1 MKSDEFFF
9 LSLWCSSLQKGL
21 WPPVGHFQQSPTSAA
36 MPHRTIHLFNK
47 GLRLHDNPT
56 LVAALESSSA
66 VYPVFVLDRAFME
79 GSMRL
84 GSLRWCFILQSL
96 EDLHRSLQSLGSRL
110 YVLQGS
116 HEAVLRR
123 LVTRWGITQLS
134 FDAEMEPHY
143 KRLDEEL
150 RALASEI
157 GLSVLSCVAHTLYDV
172 KRYAV
177 CLRKIHN

>member
-1 MKSDEFFF
+1 
-9 LSLWCSSLQKGL
+9 
-21 WPPVGHFQQSPTSAA
+21 

-79 GSMRL
+79 GSMRI
-84 GSLRWCFILQSL
+84 GPLRWRFILQSL
-96 EDLHRSLQSLGSRL
+96 EDLHRSLQRLGSRL

-116 HEAVLRR
+116 HETVLRR
-123 LVTRWGITQLS
+123 LVTQWGITQLS
-134 FDAEMEPHY
+134 FDAEVEPHY

-150 RALASEI
+150 RTQASEL
-157 GLSVLSCVAHTLYDV
+157 GLSVISCVAHTLYDV

-177 CLRKIHN
+177 YLCIIHSRHVFVLSKQNCPEINGF

>member
-1 MKSDEFFF
+1 MAHSR
-9 LSLWCSSLQKGL
+9 
-21 WPPVGHFQQSPTSAA
+21 PPPTVPATAA
-36 MPHRTIHLFNK
+36 MAHRTIHMFNK

-79 GSMRL
+79 GSMRV
-84 GSLRWCFILQSL
+84 GSLRWRFILQSL
-96 EDLHRSLQSLGSRL
+96 EDLHRSLQRLGSRL

-116 HEAVLRR
+116 YKTVLRR
-123 LVTRWGITQLS
+123 LVTQWGITQLS
-134 FDAEMEPHY
+134 FDAEVEPHY

-150 RALASEI
+150 RALASEL
-157 GLSVLSCVAHTLYDV
+157 GLGVISCVAHTLYDV

-177 CLRKIHN
+177 YLCVIHSWHHVFVQKIFRK

>member
-1 MKSDEFFF
+1 MAHSR
-9 LSLWCSSLQKGL
+9 
-21 WPPVGHFQQSPTSAA
+21 PPPTVPATAA
-36 MPHRTIHLFNK
+36 MAHRTIHMFNK

-79 GSMRL
+79 GSMRV
-84 GSLRWCFILQSL
+84 GSLRWRFILQSL
-96 EDLHRSLQSLGSRL
+96 EDLHRSLQRLGSRL

-116 HEAVLRR
+116 YKTVLRR
-123 LVTRWGITQLS
+123 LVTQWGITQLS
-134 FDAEMEPHY
+134 FDAEVEPHY

-150 RALASEI
+150 RALASEL
-157 GLSVLSCVAHTLYDV
+157 GLGVISCVAHTLYDV

-177 CLRKIHN
+177 YLCITHNWHHVFVQKVSGNEWVSVEY